1 MRASFDVL
9 VFGDVTEL
17 IQGFGVARPVEA
29 TEPELM
35 HTVFPHQTLSEAM
48 HEAVLSAY
56 GHAQRI

>member
-9 VFGDVTEL
+9 VVGDVTEL
-17 IQGFGVARPVEA
+17 IQGFGIARSVEA
-29 TEPELM
+29 TEPELT
-35 HTVFPHQTLSEAM
+35 HAVFPRQTLSEAM